1 MADEF
6 DLDSVESLKCMVIGD
21 AAVGKTCTYNNNNNN
36 NNNEWGMI
44 PIHSTNTNTH
54 KCTKYSQFFLVTPC
68 TSPC

>member
-36 NNNEWGMI
+36 NNNNEWGND
-44 PIHSTNTNTH
+44 TNTFHKHTH
-54 KCTKYSQFFLVTPC
+54 THTHMYKILTIFFG
-68 TSPC
+68 